1 MTSCLTVTHIPF
13 LLLPVCSSMWSV
25 VLVSTCTCISF
36 CSDVRNTCMK
46 PTLHNYIL
54 TNSRYSWSYEVC
66 VWWSAEVSRHSADE
80 SLQTCISKVD
90 VRTICELTTI
100 RVWFFGCWLW
110 WKYELIAILY
120 RQLYTCLQYL
130 TVS

>member
-1 MTSCLTVTHIPF
+1 MACCLAVTHSCCF
-13 LLLPVCSSMWSV
+13 LCALVCDLSYWCPRAHEFLSV
-25 VLVSTCTCISF
+25 VMLEIRAWS
-36 CSDVRNTCMK
+36 
-46 PTLHNYIL
+46 LHYVTYIL

-66 VWWSAEVSRHSADE
+66 VWWTAEVSRHSADE

-90 VRTICELTTI
+90 IRTICELTTI

-110 WKYELIAILY
+110 WKYELIVILY